1 MYRQWF
7 GRNRLEKDFRRQHAL
22 LSMHVWFLHKKL
34 LNDHAQKDASLLVD
48 EELFNIFWEDTICRI
63 REQGV
68 YELSVYKN
76 LDKVQQYTWLH
87 LTNYGTCV
95 YHMNTLNERE

>member
-1 MYRQWF
+1 
-7 GRNRLEKDFRRQHAL
+7 
-22 LSMHVWFLHKKL
+22 MHLWFLHKKL

-87 LTNYGTCV
+87 LTNYGTNQNSYAQATRHQTKSVISLV
-95 YHMNTLNERE
+95 YYSLFVLEYY